1 MEITGNSQDK
11 RATVANTFNIDS
23 LADSVEE
30 FLKGRD
36 MVVSLLKKCQSMG
49 KNVTRGLQREGGGLM
64 IEKPSLMADHL
75 VLKDYQKRGLH
86 WYTQIHQLKI
96 GGILADEMGLGK
108 TVQTISFF
116 AWLKEHYPNFT
127 KPHLVVC
134 PSSTMEN
141 WKREF
146 ECWLPR

>member
-1 MEITGNSQDK
+1 
-11 RATVANTFNIDS
+11 
-23 LADSVEE
+23 
-30 FLKGRD
+30 
-36 MVVSLLKKCQSMG
+36 MVLSLLKKCESMG
-49 KNVTRGLQREGGGLM
+49 KSMTRGLEQRGGGM
-64 IEKPSLMADHL
+64 MTDKPALMADHL
-75 VLKDYQKRGLH
+75 KLKDYQKRGLH
-86 WYTQIHQLKI
+86 WYTQIHKLKI

-116 AWLKEHYPNFT
+116 AWLKEHHPNFT

-134 PSSTMEN
+134 PSSTMDN